1 MEGAACS
8 ACAGHWAAVAEI
20 LRRNIDI
27 GEELLIR
34 AVSAVNETSQDLLR
48 VESAL
53 CFVRLR
59 SARYPKKFLNYSQDC
74 AKF

>member
-1 MEGAACS
+1 MEGAVCS

-34 AVSAVNETSQDLLR
+34 AVSAVNETSQDLLH

-53 CFVRLR
+53 
-59 SARYPKKFLNYSQDC
+59 
-74 AKF
+74 

>member
-34 AVSAVNETSQDLLR
+34 AVSAVNETSQDLLH

-53 CFVRLR
+53 CCVRLR
-59 SARYPKKFLNYSQDC
+59 SARYPKNS
-74 AKF
+74 